1 MKKLVL
7 AAVCAEVLMGVF
19 ASSAAATGWSA
30 NPGQADRNQDAVV
43 CSSEKPE
50 STRLWAVFPA
60 CPKSLLGPRF
70 STHKPH
76 GSLGATRANVR
87 SGGTMA

>member
-43 CSSEKPE
+43 CSSEK
-50 STRLWAVFPA
+50 RLDSERALFADDRPN
-60 CPKSLLGPRF
+60 
-70 STHKPH
+70 
-76 GSLGATRANVR
+76 GSCRPN
-87 SGGTMA
+87 TMITYII

>member
-30 NPGQADRNQDAVV
+30 NPGQADRNQDGVV
-43 CSSEKPE
+43 CSSEK
-50 STRLWAVFPA
+50 RLDRARPFDADNRPN
-60 CPKSLLGPRF
+60 
-70 STHKPH
+70 
-76 GSLGATRANVR
+76 GSCRPN
-87 SGGTMA
+87 TMITYII